1 MDIAGLSI
9 ALSQANV
16 QQQVSFG
23 LMNKVMD
30 NSEQQGSELLK
41 MLDQSMHPHLGQS
54 IDLKG

>member
-9 ALSQANV
+9 AMSQANV

-30 NSEQQGSELLK
+30 QSEQQGSNLLK
-41 MLDQSMHPHLGQS
+41 MLDQPMHPDLGQS

>member
-23 LMNKVMD
+23 LINKVMD
-30 NSEQQGSELLK
+30 NSEQQGSDLLK

>member
-9 ALSQANV
+9 AMSQANV

-30 NSEQQGSELLK
+30 QSERQGSNLLK
-41 MLDQSMHPHLGQS
+41 MLDQPMHPHLGQS
-54 IDLKG
+54 IDIKG